1 MPMAPERTRH
11 PHPAVHQQIQLVD
24 EGALGQVAVPVQ
36 VDAVRTVQ
44 FGPSAARFR
53 TPSPVRSVCTL
64 PCAPVFRAGVPR
76 CWPPRSRRR
85 PLRRPAGTAK
95 NARVERPGRRAAR
108 PGALRAAGRTAPSA
122 LRGAAARQDSSGAR
136 HIIGRTSAPDGR
148 AFLVARPSGRR
159 LRRGHPA
166 LARSRLSVPSNAR
179 HARRG
184 PVDGPVEARRLLVQR
199 RRVDVELQQR
209 GTGPSGCRKS
219 TGEPGG
225 DTEPPID
232 TAAGRAGTARARPRG
247 DRRRRRRVRPGGRRR
262 TGPECRGACGGA
274 AGAVACGRPGLR
286 AGRRCP
292 CVAVVHTAASLTSAV
307 LAEPSGCM
315 VVARWAARSRPV
327 GTSPGDDD
335 PFFEDAPG

>member
-76 CWPPRSRRR
+76 CLATTKSTATRSGGQPARPRTPASNAPAAAPRGRGR
-85 PLRRPAGTAK
+85 SGRPAGPRRRRCVGRRST
-95 NARVERPGRRAAR
+95 RLLRRAAHHR
-108 PGALRAAGRTAPSA
+108 SDLRARWTGVP
-122 LRGAAARQDSSGAR
+122 
-136 HIIGRTSAPDGR
+136 GR
-148 AFLVARPSGRR
+148 ATIGAPAPAGTPGPR
-159 LRRGHPA
+159 A
-166 LARSRLSVPSNAR
+166 LAPLGAVNAR

-184 PVDGPVEARRLLVQR
+184 PVDGPVEAHRLLVQR
-199 RRVDVELQQR
+199 RSVDVELQQR

-225 DTEPPID
+225 DTR
-232 TAAGRAGTARARPRG
+232 TA
-247 DRRRRRRVRPGGRRR
+247 DRYCRR
-262 TGPECRGACGGA
+262 TG
-274 AGAVACGRPGLR
+274 
-286 AGRRCP
+286 
-292 CVAVVHTAASLTSAV
+292 
-307 LAEPSGCM
+307 
-315 VVARWAARSRPV
+315 
-327 GTSPGDDD
+327 
-335 PFFEDAPG
+335 